1 MNKAELIEHMAKST
15 KLSKAACKS
24 AIESFVDAVE
34 STLKKGKDVVLTGFG
49 TFTVIKRKAR
59 VGINPATGNKMT
71 IPAKRVPKFKPGKQL
86 KDSVL

>member
-15 KLSKAACKS
+15 KLSKAACKG
-24 AIESFVDAVE
+24 AIEAFVEAVE

-49 TFTVIKRKAR
+49 TFTVIKRKTR
-59 VGINPATGNKMT
+59 IGINPATGNKMT
-71 IPAKRVPKFKPGKQL
+71 IPAKKVPKFKPGKQL

>member
-15 KLSKAACKS
+15 KLSKAACNS
-24 AIESFVDAVE
+24 AVESFVDAVE
-34 STLKKGKDVVLTGFG
+34 ATLKKGKDVVLTGFG

-86 KDSVL
+86 KDVVL

>member
-15 KLSKAACKS
+15 KLSKAACKG